1 MTYEI
6 DDDVY
11 PGTAVIYIEAR
22 WGNQWASGTGFLV
35 GRNDLLTAAHVIF
48 NYERGGLAD
57 EIRLYGSFDPDD
69 FGEIPISWE
78 YAQYFPD
85 FDPDGD
91 GRVLPGDF
99 FAPTL
104 SGSEL
109 DIALLSLTEPIG
121 DQLGWFGI
129 DPNFYGGSVGVIG
142 HPGNYG
148 LNMMY
153 DSGTIQ
159 ASSVDGVYYVGS
171 DLEINHGNSGGPI
184 YYDYGGGPYA
194 VGIVS
199 TGIAATAIGA
209 HFYWLE
215 ESLAANDYLI
225 DAGQIVLWNSQ
236 AESVALVAATYE
248 FFTDRIPT
256 AEGFEYLI
264 SSTAN
269 LYDLNDP
276 YYAGFNLENRY
287 INFASNLGTAGEGV
301 AYFNVEF
308 GNLSFSDAVKVAY
321 SDVMGQALTGAAL
334 QFFLTGQGFY
344 QSVAAERVV
353 RPGVDLEDATKI
365 VAIGSILNEA
375 IKSGQGPYADA
386 IEALVADVAP
396 DANSFA
402 LGGDL
407 FAIG

>member
-1 MTYEI
+1 MTYEV
-6 DDDVY
+6 DDDIY
-11 PGTAVIYIEAR
+11 PATAVIYIEAR
-22 WGNQWASGTGFLV
+22 WGSQWASGTGFLV

-48 NYERGGLAD
+48 NYDRGGLAD
-57 EIRLYGSFDPDD
+57 EIRLYASFDPDT
-69 FGEIPISWE
+69 FGEIAIESE
-78 YAQYFPD
+78 YVEYFPD

-91 GRVLPGDF
+91 GKVLPGDF
-99 FAPTL
+99 YGPTL

-109 DIALLSLTEPIG
+109 DIALISLSDPVG

-129 DPNFYGGSVGVIG
+129 DPNFYGGNVGVVG
-142 HPGNYG
+142 HPGVYN

-153 DSGTIQ
+153 DSGSVQ

-171 DLEINHGNSGGPI
+171 DLEINPGNSGGPI

-209 HFYWLE
+209 HYYWLE

-225 DAGQIVLWNSQ
+225 NGGPLVNWSTQGVSIGV
-236 AESVALVAATYE
+236 VAATYE

-256 AEGFEYLI
+256 ANGFEYLI
-264 SSTAN
+264 SSAAN
-269 LYDLNDP
+269 SNDLNDP
-276 YYAGFNLENRY
+276 YYAHFNVENRY

-301 AYFNVEF
+301 AFFDAAF
-308 GNLSFSDAVKVAY
+308 GQPAFIDAVKAAY
-321 SDVMGQALTGAAL
+321 SDVMGRELTGGAL
-334 QFFLTGQGFY
+334 QFFLSGQSYY
-344 QSVAAERVV
+344 QSVASERVV
-353 RPGVDLEDATKI
+353 RPGVDLADATKI

-375 IKSGQGPYADA
+375 VKSGVGPYADA
-386 IEALVADVAP
+386 IEALIADVAN
-396 DANSFA
+396 DGYSIA

-407 FAIG
+407 FAIA